1 MRLGDI
7 VRIKNMPDKCNING
21 VIGQIIDI
29 GEFSEE
35 KDLVTGKY
43 FTGKSYNVMFANA
56 FLCAEGLNVCG
67 FMEDE
72 IELVSVEYKYVQIP
86 VFVASVTT
94 DDGHEWIELFADQDS
109 IEIYANRM
117 KEIGYEISQQR
128 LTPMSRKETED
139 ILANFFGD

>member
-35 KDLVTGKY
+35 KDPVTGKS
-43 FTGKSYNVMFANA
+43 FTEKSYCVMFANA
-56 FLCAEGLNVCG
+56 FLCAEGFNDCG

-72 IELVSVEYKYVQIP
+72 IELVSVE
-86 VFVASVTT
+86 
-94 DDGHEWIELFADQDS
+94 
-109 IEIYANRM
+109 
-117 KEIGYEISQQR
+117 
-128 LTPMSRKETED
+128 
-139 ILANFFGD
+139 